1 MCIRDRNNTPQYSYW
16 TFDPN
21 KTISTDVVD
30 GLVFSIQNIE
40 SGSFANG
47 DWLPGSFSITDP
59 IININDRVAKI
70 KTSNVQIQ
78 FSDSI
83 LYTSPEILLTSSPQ
97 LNYQLLDEEDLDIG
111 AGSYEFI
118 TDNEVWSIPVNFNFI
133 VKTNLHSDNPDIL
146 DLLVIDINNSGEYE
160 QYEDKILVGTSYVD
174 NSAGSPLNFWENTH
188 FSLQFAGDT
197 SPGDIY
203 VMKYETPFLSNDKFV
218 LLNLSL

>member
-1 MCIRDRNNTPQYSYW
+1 MKILILFKIILLNIRIGL
-16 TFDPN
+16 FDPN

-40 SGSFANG
+40 SGSFANSG
-47 DWLPGSFSITDP
+47 WLPGSFSITDP

-111 AGSYEFI
+111 TGSYEFI
-118 TDNEVWSIPVNFNFI
+118 TDNEVWSIQ
-133 VKTNLHSDNPDIL
+133 LIL
-146 DLLVIDINNSGEYE
+146 I
-160 QYEDKILVGTSYVD
+160 
-174 NSAGSPLNFWENTH
+174 F
-188 FSLQFAGDT
+188 
-197 SPGDIY
+197 
-203 VMKYETPFLSNDKFV
+203 
-218 LLNLSL
+218 

>member
-1 MCIRDRNNTPQYSYW
+1 MR
-16 TFDPN
+16 
-21 KTISTDVVD
+21 
-30 GLVFSIQNIE
+30 G
-40 SGSFANG
+40 
-47 DWLPGSFSITDP
+47 
-59 IININDRVAKI
+59 VAKI

-118 TDNEVWSIPVNFNFI
+118 TDNEVWSIPVNFNFV

-174 NSAGSPLNFWENTH
+174 NSFGFP
-188 FSLQFAGDT
+188 
-197 SPGDIY
+197 
-203 VMKYETPFLSNDKFV
+203 
-218 LLNLSL
+218 